1 MDAEVILKGFH
12 RRAVLLLAFSPN
24 GKYLAS
30 VGQDDDHSV
39 AIWDWRAK
47 TKIYSDKSDKVF
59 GCFCWS
65 LFWLAS
71 NVLCSRRLSCA

>member
-47 TKIYSDKSDKVF
+47 TKVYSDKSDKVRPH
-59 GCFCWS
+59 S
-65 LFWLAS
+65 HL
-71 NVLCSRRLSCA
+71 VLCVCVPAFALFGHAFM

>member
-47 TKIYSDKSDKVF
+47 TKVYSDKSDKVRSPLSLVFLCVPAFALF
-59 GCFCWS
+59 GHAFM
-65 LFWLAS
+65 
-71 NVLCSRRLSCA
+71 

>member
-12 RRAVLLLAFSPN
+12 RRAVLQLAFSPN

-39 AIWDWRAK
+39 AIWDWRSK
-47 TKIYSDKSDKVF
+47 TKVYSDKSDKVRITI
-59 GCFCWS
+59 C
-65 LFWLAS
+65 
-71 NVLCSRRLSCA
+71 